1 MPAKFSIIPVSATTC
16 KFLEVLLL
24 LTILCNCFWPT
35 LSMTAQTPRGEETVL
50 THGSNWRGK
59 WGNVTEGQDDR
70 GKSPSFLDSHA
81 VQWILLHVMILLLL
95 ANDTSLVFYQ
105 VKLTQTN
112 NKTKRAKTDR
122 LYVQYIH
129 QPQINDDGKDSV
141 YGRIQSGM
149 KKSAQRDANTACWL

>member
-1 MPAKFSIIPVSATTC
+1 
-16 KFLEVLLL
+16 
-24 LTILCNCFWPT
+24 
-35 LSMTAQTPRGEETVL
+35 
-50 THGSNWRGK
+50 
-59 WGNVTEGQDDR
+59 
-70 GKSPSFLDSHA
+70 
-81 VQWILLHVMILLLL
+81 MILLLL

-105 VKLTQTN
+105 VELTQTN

-141 YGRIQSGM
+141 YGTIQSGM